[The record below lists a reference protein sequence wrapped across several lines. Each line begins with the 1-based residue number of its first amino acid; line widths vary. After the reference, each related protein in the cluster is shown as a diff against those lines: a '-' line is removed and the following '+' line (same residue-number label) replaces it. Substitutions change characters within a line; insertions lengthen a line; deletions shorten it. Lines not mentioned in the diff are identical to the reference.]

1 MLKGLIRRLSLV
13 NVGNLLRL
21 RALDPR
27 TRDTTFMLFEDRAF
41 SYAQTYAESR
51 RYASL
56 FRSLRERRVVGGR
69 LAPGAQLPIG
79 IYQENTPEFVLAGF
93 GAALSNDVIVGL
105 NTGFRGETLAAVMAQ
120 AGVRLVL
127 TLERFLP
134 EVEAV
139 LPAVAGLEPADV
151 LTVDGQAAR
160 SLSLAPSTTPRP
172 TWSSTPRE

>member
-93 GAALSNDVIVGL
+93 
-105 NTGFRGETLAAVMAQ
+105 RGETLAAVMAQ